1 MARRV
6 LRLLD
11 MENSPAN
18 AVWQMNMETINFII
32 VPVIL
37 RVIIGNLVFNI
48 LSLKNDIKYRN
59 EKRML
64 KNALTICS
72 TLPPSPP
79 ACKKFFNH
87 KDTPNSIPSDV
98 TEVIVSDKD
107 GEHYC
112 YREAS
117 PKEGSW
123 GWCNIDLYLHCLQQ
137 LWRTIWSQRYN
148 WEDVEIQLYT
158 SDRRFSVGLGVGN
171 TREIYW
177 SQ

>member
-1 MARRV
+1 
-6 LRLLD
+6 
-11 MENSPAN
+11 
-18 AVWQMNMETINFII
+18 MNMETINFII

-123 GWCNIDLYLHCLQQ
+123 GWCNIDLDATDTSNLKEVESWGFCSKDCFLHKEG
-137 LWRTIWSQRYN
+137 T
-148 WEDVEIQLYT
+148 
-158 SDRRFSVGLGVGN
+158 
-171 TREIYW
+171 
-177 SQ
+177 